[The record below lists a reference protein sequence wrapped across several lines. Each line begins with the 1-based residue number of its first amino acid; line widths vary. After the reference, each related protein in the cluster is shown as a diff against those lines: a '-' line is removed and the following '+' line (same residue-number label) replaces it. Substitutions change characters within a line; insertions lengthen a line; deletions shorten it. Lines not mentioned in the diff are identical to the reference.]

1 MQDIKWLIKLYMA
14 QNHIDSISEL
24 ARLSGLSR
32 RLLYDR
38 INDPAS
44 LRIYEI
50 KNLDNVLHFSDEDM
64 LFLMRGE
71 KNELRSD
78 NVRRLRI
85 S

>member
-50 KNLDNVLHFSDEDM
+50 KNLDDVLHFSDEDM

>member
-1 MQDIKWLIKLYMA
+1 MQNLKWLIKLYMA

-24 ARLSGLSR
+24 ARMSGLSR
-32 RLLYDR
+32 KLLYDR
-38 INDPAS
+38 INDPAT
-44 LRIYEI
+44 LRVYEI
-50 KNLDNVLHFSDEDM
+50 KSLDDVLNFSDEDM
-64 LFLMRGE
+64 LFLLRGE